1 MSWVFIFLLVYPSIE
16 VIAISSGIFKAA
28 NNTIRFSCDKH
39 IQILLNKPTVE
50 ASNIFYIYTCFNTQI
65 NRITPPKLVIL
76 IFDSLSFL
84 ASPSF
89 KDPFRL
95 LSFIYSLILLLFL
108 QLTASFSVSTCAY
121 AVTALLFPIGYE
133 QPLSSSNS
141 HLSSI
146 KTISNVEWNLA
157 SLPIAET
164 SENNMNPMDVSL
176 FRSISYKMALKIK
189 YLTFFIFKPILSIS
203 TSNPLRKGLLLQN
216 YSISLSTRLLVLLSS

>member
-1 MSWVFIFLLVYPSIE
+1 VVSSKQLIIQSDSLVISTSKHYKTSQLLRYPTSSTSI
-16 VIAISSGIFKAA
+16 
-28 NNTIRFSCDKH
+28 
-39 IQILLNKPTVE
+39 P
-50 ASNIFYIYTCFNTQI
+50 ASTQI
-65 NRITPPKLVIL
+65 NQITPPKLVIL

-84 ASPSF
+84 ASRSF

-95 LSFIYSLILLLFL
+95 LSFIYSLLLLLFL

-121 AVTALLFPIGYE
+121 TVTVLLLFPIGYE

-146 KTISNVEWNLA
+146 KTISNVESNLA

-164 SENNMNPMDVSL
+164 NENNMNPMDVSL